1 MSTTPHELSI
11 SPDKDPKK
19 LSAGQRKFNEL
30 VKKIDKQ
37 RQILQAWEAATP
49 LYEQRWHSEFLPQL
63 DILHQHTVGFVQ
75 LLSDLGERIKL
86 SKTDRKTLTQEIC
99 GQAYSLL
106 DSGNCSDEE
115 LVRLKAL
122 YNQHSGR
129 DFDTDEEEDNEL
141 LKMGLQEM
149 FGVELDDDIH
159 GLSPEEIAEKINQRL
174 QSEQPEPSKPGKKN
188 AHQLRQEAAAAE
200 ASQSVREVYRKLAS
214 ALHPDRETD
223 PDERER
229 KTVLMQR
236 VNHAYGQR
244 NLLGLLQL
252 QLELEHIDASTLN
265 TLTADRLKHYNRVLT
280 EQLDELKQEVFD
292 QEQGFR
298 LQFNIDPFDKLTLAN
313 LPGFYQH
320 QLDSVLDDIQE
331 LMLLGEEL
339 NDPKNLKAWLK
350 TQRDYEREMEKSL
363 NDDLFFDDPFFR

>member
-1 MSTTPHELSI
+1 MSKTTYDLSI
-11 SPDKDPKK
+11 SPDKGPKK

-37 RQILQAWEAATP
+37 RQILQAWEAATA
-49 LYEQRWHSEFLPQL
+49 LYEQRWHSEFVPQL

-99 GQAYSLL
+99 GQAYTLL
-106 DSGNCSDEE
+106 DSGNCSEE
-115 LVRLKAL
+115 EQVRLKAL

-129 DFDTDEEEDNEL
+129 DFDTDEEEDNEF
-141 LKMGLQEM
+141 LKLGLQEM
-149 FGVELDDDIH
+149 FGVELDDDIQ
-159 GLSPEEIAEKINQRL
+159 GLSPDDIAQKINERL
-174 QSEQPEPSKPGKKN
+174 QSEQPEPNKPGKKN

-244 NLLGLLQL
+244 NLLELLQL

-292 QEQGFR
+292 QEQGFK
-298 LQFNIDPFDKLTLAN
+298 LQLNLDPFDKLTLAN
-313 LPGFYQH
+313 LPGFYQQ
-320 QLDSVLDDIQE
+320 QLDSVLDDRQE
-331 LMLLGEEL
+331 LILLSEEL

-350 TQRDYEREMEKSL
+350 AQRDYEREMEKSL